1 MEKKL
6 KNISYI
12 LQVIDSARFMAS
24 SLANIVINSSEGIH
38 KIEYKY
44 GHNDEYVKH
53 VNLNINI
60 VTVFLNTQILEII

>member
-1 MEKKL
+1 
-6 KNISYI
+6 
-12 LQVIDSARFMAS
+12 MAS
-24 SLANIVINSSEGIH
+24 SLANIVNNSSEGIH
-38 KIEYKY
+38 KIEYKC